1 MGPVAEN
8 RVTKINH
15 AKSNVST
22 MLANCCSV
30 SKAGSHRVCVG
41 GSNFLVANL
50 NLQDSV
56 CGLTLVG
63 LSGRFLILPLKF
75 I

>member
-1 MGPVAEN
+1 M
-8 RVTKINH
+8 
-15 AKSNVST
+15 
-22 MLANCCSV
+22 
-30 SKAGSHRVCVG
+30 CVRG
-41 GSNFLVANL
+41 GNFLVAKL
-50 NLQDSV
+50 ILQDGV